1 MRCNKNFAS
10 YYLKTEYFLIPATLI
25 AQPPDE
31 PSKPVTPY
39 VTTFRSTIRDVHH
52 RIRLNTGAV
61 AKTQKNYFD
70 KFVRGSPFHVDQL
83 VWLYWPRPLLRQ
95 QKTKTPTS
103 LVRTLAYHQ
112 VPVLPCRCDTKSEN
126 I

>member
-1 MRCNKNFAS
+1 
-10 YYLKTEYFLIPATLI
+10 
-25 AQPPDE
+25 
-31 PSKPVTPY
+31 VTPY

-83 VWLYWPRPLLRQ
+83 VSCTGLDLLFASKNANYNVFGQ
-95 QKTKTPTS
+95 DPG
-103 LVRTLAYHQ
+103 
-112 VPVLPCRCDTKSEN
+112 E
-126 I
+126 

>member
-1 MRCNKNFAS
+1 MSAYRMTTHSVTGATPNLAM
-10 YYLKTEYFLIPATLI
+10 LGREVLIPATLI

-83 VWLYWPRPLLRQ
+83 VWLYCGGLDLHFVNKDESFNVFGQ
-95 QKTKTPTS
+95 D
-103 LVRTLAYHQ
+103 LG
-112 VPVLPCRCDTKSEN
+112 E
-126 I
+126 